1 MTEPSLQLRL
11 DAMLDAVAILSPT
24 SFRFAGGAPFDVAPA
39 EQQDP
44 HAQADAL
51 AAALAPV
58 LYRFCYARVFLGEP
72 LPETLPSIPD
82 ASFLVKASRANGS
95 RSHWDPNWR
104 VWALGTNGSVLVR
117 KGETYVDAR
126 PGRFALPQAALRAAE
141 IGDTVE
147 LIVSAESH
155 DAQFGFVYMF
165 GETVPGDYD
174 DAELARFYFNID
186 PDGLPDLVGT
196 LTARLNRYDVPF
208 RLKFLADAGHYERV
222 DCVVLYVTR
231 RFLGVAQ
238 SVLATSLH
246 AFAPH
251 LRPGVPLFAK
261 QLAPGVGAA
270 DNPGTTESFGQSR
283 CNLTAR
289 GVVDAWRNGAQN
301 IAARRACIAARFTEL
316 GLSLAQPH
324 LAAGLADCYGLPAGW
339 GC

>member
-1 MTEPSLQLRL
+1 M
-11 DAMLDAVAILSPT
+11 
-24 SFRFAGGAPFDVAPA
+24 
-39 EQQDP
+39 
-44 HAQADAL
+44 
-51 AAALAPV
+51 
-58 LYRFCYARVFLGEP
+58 
-72 LPETLPSIPD
+72 
-82 ASFLVKASRANGS
+82 
-95 RSHWDPNWR
+95 
-104 VWALGTNGSVLVR
+104 LVR

-165 GETVPGDYD
+165 GDTVPCDYD
-174 DAELARFYFNID
+174 DAELARFYFNIE

-196 LTARLNRYDVPF
+196 LTARLNGYDVPF

-231 RFLGVAQ
+231 RFLAVAQ
-238 SVLATSLH
+238 SVLATSLP
-246 AFAPH
+246 AFARH

-289 GVVDAWRNGAQN
+289 GIVDAWRNGTQD
-301 IAARRACIAARFTEL
+301 IAARRACIAARFSEL